1 MPVSSVS
8 CPLYTTYPWWRWGE
22 HIGRGDPWT
31 EPGEGKQKSEGTERL
46 SEREDGDLA
55 GGGGGLRK
63 KNSER
68 EKVEWKRGREE
79 KRAVADGTNFA
90 WALLPSAGHMEV
102 VDRAT
107 PKWKFQNILA
117 GRPGPYSSTWVLP
130 PSLHPPYGLYASQAG
145 LGLTPTPP
153 LLTTG
158 VCYHACPSQNILI
171 HPWAEGWDSALFLRP
186 VVTSQEFC

>member
-1 MPVSSVS
+1 MGGTHRKGRPMDR
-8 CPLYTTYPWWRWGE
+8 TWRGKTE
-22 HIGRGDPWT
+22 ERRHRETLREGRRGF
-31 EPGEGKQKSEGTERL
+31 G
-46 SEREDGDLA
+46 